1 MNYKKVDIVLLNGKI
16 ERNMKIEYAYEFIL
30 EINNKEFELE
40 LIYDNDKILKGFVYN
55 NNRDLFQYIF
65 KNINLLNIPK
75 TLQDYFKQFFIVK
88 DTSVTWTNA
97 GGNSSQ
103 NAISNKISI
112 PRKWLELMDITENDR
127 DIRMVFDGEKIIVE
141 KKK

>member
-16 ERNMKIEYAYEFIL
+16 ERNMKIEYAYEFVL

-65 KNINLLNIPK
+65 KNINSLSIPK

-103 NAISNKISI
+103 NSISNKVSI
-112 PRKWLELMDITENDR
+112 PRKWLELMDIDEDNR
-127 DIRMVFDGEKIIVE
+127 DIRMIFDGQKITIE
-141 KKK
+141 KK

>member
-1 MNYKKVDIVLLNGKI
+1 MNYKKVDVVLLNGKI

-75 TLQDYFKQFFIVK
+75 TVQDYFKQFFIVK

-103 NAISNKISI
+103 NSISNKVSI
-112 PRKWLELMDITENDR
+112 PRKWLELMDIDEDNR
-127 DIRMVFDGEKIIVE
+127 DIRMIFDGEKITIQ
-141 KKK
+141 KK

>member
-1 MNYKKVDIVLLNGKI
+1 MNYKKVDVVLLNGKI
-16 ERNMKIEYAYEFIL
+16 ERNIKIEYAYEFVL

-65 KNINLLNIPK
+65 KNINSLSIPK

-112 PRKWLELMDITENDR
+112 PRKWLELMDINENDR
-127 DIRMVFDGEKIIVE
+127 DIRMIFDGEKITIQ
-141 KKK
+141 KK

>member
-1 MNYKKVDIVLLNGKI
+1 MNYKKVDVVLLNGKI

-30 EINNKEFELE
+30 EINNKEFGLE

-65 KNINLLNIPK
+65 KNINSLNIPK
-75 TLQDYFKQFFIVK
+75 TIQDYFKQFSIIK
-88 DTSVTWTNA
+88 DTTITWTNA

-112 PRKWLELMDITENDR
+112 PRKWLELMNIDEDNR
-127 DIRMVFDGEKIIVE
+127 DIRMFFDGEKIIIE

>member
-1 MNYKKVDIVLLNGKI
+1 MNYKKVNVVLLNGKI
-16 ERNMKIEYAYEFIL
+16 ERNIKIEYAYEFIL

-65 KNINLLNIPK
+65 KNINSLDIPK

-103 NAISNKISI
+103 NSISNKVSI
-112 PRKWLELMDITENDR
+112 PRKWLELMDIDEDNR
-127 DIRMVFDGEKIIVE
+127 DIRMIFDGQKITIE
-141 KKK
+141 KK

>member
-1 MNYKKVDIVLLNGKI
+1 MNYKKVDVVLLNGKI

-30 EINNKEFELE
+30 EINNKEFGLE

-65 KNINLLNIPK
+65 KNINSLNIPK
-75 TLQDYFKQFFIVK
+75 TIQDYFKQFSIIK
-88 DTSVTWTNA
+88 DTTITWTNA

-112 PRKWLELMDITENDR
+112 PRKWLELMNIDEDNR
-127 DIRMVFDGEKIIVE
+127 DIRMVFDGEKIIIE

>member
-1 MNYKKVDIVLLNGKI
+1 MNYKKVDVVLLNGKI
-16 ERNMKIEYAYEFIL
+16 ERNMKVEYAYEFIL

-65 KNINLLNIPK
+65 KNINSLNIPK
-75 TLQDYFKQFFIVK
+75 TVQDYFKQFFIAK
-88 DTSVTWTNA
+88 DTTVTWTNA

-112 PRKWLELMDITENDR
+112 PRKWLELMNIDEDNR
-127 DIRMVFDGEKIIVE
+127 DIRMVFDGEKIIIE

>member
-1 MNYKKVDIVLLNGKI
+1 MNYKKVDVVLLNGKI

-65 KNINLLNIPK
+65 KNINSLNIPK
-75 TLQDYFKQFFIVK
+75 TVQDYFKQFFIAK
-88 DTSVTWTNA
+88 DTTVTWTNA

-112 PRKWLELMDITENDR
+112 PRKWLELMNIDEDNR
-127 DIRMVFDGEKIIVE
+127 DIRMVFDGEKIIIE

>member
-16 ERNMKIEYAYEFIL
+16 ERNMKIEYAYEFVL

-112 PRKWLELMDITENDR
+112 PRKWLELMDINENDR
-127 DIRMVFDGEKIIVE
+127 DIRMIFDGEKITIQ
-141 KKK
+141 KK

>member
-1 MNYKKVDIVLLNGKI
+1 MNYKKVDVVLLNGKI
-16 ERNMKIEYAYEFIL
+16 ERNIKIEYAYEFVL

-65 KNINLLNIPK
+65 KNINSLSIPK

-103 NAISNKISI
+103 NSISNKVSI
-112 PRKWLELMDITENDR
+112 PRKWLELMDIDEDNR
-127 DIRMVFDGEKIIVE
+127 DIRMIFDGQKITIE
-141 KKK
+141 KK